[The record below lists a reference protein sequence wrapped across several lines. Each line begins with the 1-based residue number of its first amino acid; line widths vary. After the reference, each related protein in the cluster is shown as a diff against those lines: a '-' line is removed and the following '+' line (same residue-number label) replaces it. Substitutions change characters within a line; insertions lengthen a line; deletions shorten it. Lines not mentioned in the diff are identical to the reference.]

1 MKKKCVALILA
12 VAAVSLAVTG
22 CNSQNKQEDTT
33 AKLSEDAAKAIAFAD
48 LGISGDDI
56 AHISIYYENEDNE
69 KKYSIEFYYN
79 DMEYDYEID
88 AQTGDILTKEST
100 TVGYDSQAVAEASLN
115 AVAEDAAATM
125 EEASARTAPAP
136 ASRSMENYDA
146 QSSANSNQSAP
157 VPELRE
163 SRAAAPA
170 PAAETAPAPAATP
183 APATSQAPAPA
194 PAPVPTN
201 NTADIGLEQAKKIAI
216 GAVPGSSAANIVKA
230 KRDYEDDWG
239 YYEYEIELVHDGM
252 EYDFEIRAT
261 DGAIIKKDVE
271 SIYD

>member
-1 MKKKCVALILA
+1 MKKKYLAIILA

-33 AKLSEDAAKAIAFAD
+33 AKLSEDAAKAIAFSD
-48 LGISGDDI
+48 LGINGDDI
-56 AHISIYYENEDNE
+56 AHISIFYENDDGA

-115 AVAEDAAATM
+115 AAVEDAAAPM
-125 EEASARTAPAP
+125 EETSARTAPAP
-136 ASRSMENYDA
+136 ANVSNERYDA
-146 QSSANSNQSAP
+146 QSSATATKEAP
-157 VPELRE
+157 SPAPKE
-163 SRAAAPA
+163 SRTATPA
-170 PAAETAPAPAATP
+170 PAAETAPAPTATP

-194 PAPVPTN
+194 PTPAPAS

-239 YYEYEIELVHDGM
+239 YYEYEIELVHNGM

-261 DGAIIKKDVE
+261 DGAIIKKDAE

>member
-1 MKKKCVALILA
+1 MKKKYLAIILA

-33 AKLSEDAAKAIAFAD
+33 AKLSEDAAKAIAFSD
-48 LGISGDDI
+48 LGITGDDI
-56 AHISIYYENEDNE
+56 AHISIYYDNEDNE

-88 AQTGDILTKEST
+88 AITGDILTKEST

-115 AVAEDAAATM
+115 AAVEDAAATM
-125 EEASARTAPAP
+125 EEATARTAPAP
-136 ASRSMENYDA
+136 AAGNSETNDV
-146 QSSANSNQSAP
+146 QSSATTTKPAP
-157 VPELRE
+157 QE
-163 SRAAAPA
+163 SRAATPA
-170 PAAETAPAPAATP
+170 PAATETAPAPAATP

-194 PAPVPTN
+194 PAPAPASN
-201 NTADIGLEQAKKIAI
+201 SADIGLEQAKKIAI

-239 YYEYEIELVHDGM
+239 YYEYEIELVYNGM

-261 DGAIIKKDVE
+261 DGAIIKKDAE